1 MGATEVGVGCARG
14 GGWDA
19 RSHEEEPID
28 QALVAHEPL
37 DNPAHLKVPN
47 DDLGI
52 FAGARDEAI
61 ALADVDVGDEI
72 AVAVETRL

>member
-37 DNPAHLKVPN
+37 DDSAHLKVP
-47 DDLGI
+47 DYHLGI
-52 FAGARDEAI
+52 FAGASNEAI

>member
-1 MGATEVGVGCARG
+1 MSATEVRVGCTR

-19 RSHEEEPID
+19 RSHKEEPID

-72 AVAVETRL
+72 AVAMETRL